1 MSHLLDELLAASGQ
15 TAFADEVTEATTQRP
30 GGHQRSTTGQPLR
43 TQNPAIDE
51 VNLTPFMHIP
61 CADICVELKARIEQT
76 NGLEMVDAG
85 TLEDIVDGLLLE
97 LYTRQIERTQ

>member
-15 TAFADEVTEATTQRP
+15 TAFADEVTTQRP
-30 GGHQRSTTGQPLR
+30 VGHQRSTTGQPD
-43 TQNPAIDE
+43 I
-51 VNLTPFMHIP
+51 NLTPFMHIP

-76 NGLEMVDAG
+76 TGLELVDTR

-97 LYTRQIERTQ
+97 LYTRQIERAQ

>member
-15 TAFADEVTEATTQRP
+15 TAFADEVTT
-30 GGHQRSTTGQPLR
+30 SQPAQ
-43 TQNPAIDE
+43 TQNPATDE

-76 NGLEMVDAG
+76 TGLELVDTR

-97 LYTRQIERTQ
+97 LYTRQIERTR

>member
-15 TAFADEVTEATTQRP
+15 TAFADEVTEA
-30 GGHQRSTTGQPLR
+30 STGQPLR

-76 NGLEMVDAG
+76 TGLELVDTR

-97 LYTRQIERTQ
+97 LYTRQIERAQ